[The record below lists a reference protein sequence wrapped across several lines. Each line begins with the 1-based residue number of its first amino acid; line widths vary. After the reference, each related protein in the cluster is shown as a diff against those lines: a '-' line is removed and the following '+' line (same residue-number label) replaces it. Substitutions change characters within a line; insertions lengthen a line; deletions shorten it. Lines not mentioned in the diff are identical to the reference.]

1 MHPRPEH
8 IKMPDGAGVA
18 ALRLRPSSRWGSKRK
33 ARRQALS
40 LRVRRARTKG
50 EEGGKKETG
59 CGAEPLPCC
68 FSPATRP
75 APTRARCWPVPV
87 ERGEATASGA
97 WRRLSRGDRVLAPR
111 TPTSRKPD
119 TRVRGNQTLPNRTKG
134 RGDLQKSGEVTESGG
149 GSRPPSPRYCRK
161 PFPSIK
167 LRFIPRKGSSGKRSH
182 PTTLMSW
189 GLLAGR

>member
-8 IKMPDGAGVA
+8 IKMQDGAGVA

-33 ARRQALS
+33 ARRQAQS

-75 APTRARCWPVPV
+75 APTLARCWPAPV
-87 ERGEATASGA
+87 EGGELSHRLWGVAEVESGGSGA
-97 WRRLSRGDRVLAPR
+97 CSTHADFTKARHPSQ
-111 TPTSRKPD
+111 RKP
-119 TRVRGNQTLPNRTKG
+119 NPSKPNKG
-134 RGDLQKSGEVTESGG
+134 KEDLQK
-149 GSRPPSPRYCRK
+149 P
-161 PFPSIK
+161 
-167 LRFIPRKGSSGKRSH
+167 
-182 PTTLMSW
+182 
-189 GLLAGR
+189 GR

>member
-18 ALRLRPSSRWGSKRK
+18 ALRLRRSSRWGSKRK

-75 APTRARCWPVPV
+75 APTQARCWPVPV
-87 ERGEATASGA
+87 EREEK
-97 WRRLSRGDRVLAPR
+97 
-111 TPTSRKPD
+111 TPP
-119 TRVRGNQTLPNRTKG
+119 LG
-134 RGDLQKSGEVTESGG
+134 RGGG
-149 GSRPPSPRYCRK
+149 
-161 PFPSIK
+161 
-167 LRFIPRKGSSGKRSH
+167 
-182 PTTLMSW
+182 
-189 GLLAGR
+189 